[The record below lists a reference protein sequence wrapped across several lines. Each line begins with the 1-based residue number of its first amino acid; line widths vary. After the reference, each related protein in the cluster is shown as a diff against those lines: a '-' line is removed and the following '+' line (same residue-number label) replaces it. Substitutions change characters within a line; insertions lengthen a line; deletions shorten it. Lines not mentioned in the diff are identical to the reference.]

1 MEDEVTG
8 LHSFLQS
15 VGRERERERERKRK
29 EAKDDDDF
37 DASDF
42 WKVLDDGI
50 IIIVKVVV
58 GGR

>member
-1 MEDEVTG
+1 MLEDEVTG
-8 LHSFLQS
+8 LLSFLQS
-15 VGRERERERERKRK
+15 VGRERERERKRK

>member
-1 MEDEVTG
+1 MLEDEG
-8 LHSFLQS
+8 GSPLFSSKLLS
-15 VGRERERERERKRK
+15 RERERERKRK

-50 IIIVKVVV
+50 IIVVKVVV

>member
-1 MEDEVTG
+1 MLEDEG
-8 LHSFLQS
+8 GSPLFSSKLLS
-15 VGRERERERERKRK
+15 RERESEREK
-29 EAKDDDDF
+29 EKDDDNF